1 MSYSQQWHVRLMIL
15 IEFCCNVKAK
25 LRMVAA
31 ERDFV
36 VREMRDMAEQCQSV
50 AEEFQSMADY
60 SEKLV
65 KEINKVEYIVCFVLL
80 VIGSY

>member
-1 MSYSQQWHVRLMIL
+1 
-15 IEFCCNVKAK
+15 
-25 LRMVAA
+25 MVAA

-65 KEINKVEYIVCFVLL
+65 QEISEV
-80 VIGSY
+80 

>member
-1 MSYSQQWHVRLMIL
+1 MIL
-15 IEFCCNVKAK
+15 TDALKAK
-25 LRMVAA
+25 LWTVAA
-31 ERDFV
+31 ERDFA

-65 KEINKVEYIVCFVLL
+65 KEISEVWLFAFYITQLL
-80 VIGSY
+80 LM

>member
-1 MSYSQQWHVRLMIL
+1 MTDAL
-15 IEFCCNVKAK
+15 KAK
-25 LRMVAA
+25 LWTVAA
-31 ERDFV
+31 ERDFA

-65 KEINKVEYIVCFVLL
+65 KEISEVWLFAFYITQLL
-80 VIGSY
+80 LM

>member
-1 MSYSQQWHVRLMIL
+1 M
-15 IEFCCNVKAK
+15 K
-25 LRMVAA
+25 LRSVAA

-36 VREMRDMAEQCQSV
+36 VGEMREMAEQCQLV

-65 KEINKVEYIVCFVLL
+65 QEISMVLSSL
-80 VIGSY
+80 VPSLGFPCV